1 MQTNELVAFDLK
13 AARKKQN
20 LSQIQVAAILCV
32 TQPTISRWE
41 EEGKTPAIYRKAWEQ
56 HWLLEGLKDGK
67 DKSAESKVQK
77 AAETDREVRGRNS
90 TRPRERRMRSAG
102 RTGNRAG
109 VDASTVE
116 SRATH
121 TLDGRARGLNN
132 AMRTSDGKNIVSNLS
147 PGNKRKGRGS
157 RRRVDSAQLVSS
169 SGAQAARPYDSEG
182 DDESDSEAID

>member
-67 DKSAESKVQK
+67 DKIVESK
-77 AAETDREVRGRNS
+77 
-90 TRPRERRMRSAG
+90 
-102 RTGNRAG
+102 
-109 VDASTVE
+109 
-116 SRATH
+116 
-121 TLDGRARGLNN
+121 ARGLNN